1 MKFKHLEECHVVI
14 KLNICCN
21 ITSTSAKQH
30 QRHIHEPQEER
41 PVELQGEKSMT
52 KTSDNVLLS
61 KSGFHSSHLS
71 SFFFSHFT
79 VRMGL

>member
-30 QRHIHEPQEER
+30 QHHIYEPQEER

-52 KTSDNVLLS
+52 KIMCCRLRADFTVLILAV
-61 KSGFHSSHLS
+61 
-71 SFFFSHFT
+71 FFFSHFT